1 MTAPIVSAGG
11 APQAPVATHGEGRRR
26 SEASP
31 ADGTFAAV
39 LAALAPMPSPPD
51 APGAGAA
58 VPTGQAPPA
67 GAGLPDPIQAL
78 LGPANPA
85 GPQAMLPAALPGEA
99 AAAPDG
105 QADAAAAPAGLTVE
119 VIAAEQAAPG
129 QAGQDPLANLLR
141 PQGPEPPGPG
151 TGDLPAGAPAQ
162 GGQAAPV
169 EAGEAWMAARDRPQP
184 AVLPDRAPAGQAA
197 EADAAAEPPAGPAS
211 AGMPE
216 GRADPAA
223 LEPLADEGF
232 AAWDGASAEEGSPQG
247 TAVRQAPDAAPA
259 TGPDPGGGAEV
270 AARPVSMRGLER
282 LTAGRLQAEHLVN
295 ELTRALPELPD
306 GQYRLTLRLHPEHL
320 GEVRLE
326 LHLSGREV
334 YAAMEVSSADARH
347 ALESRGEQLRQGLS
361 DAGYQLAGFEVAT
374 GQGRQARQGGDEDPA
389 GWPRASGR
397 SVKATEAEAAPAAA
411 AGRSAGPRS
420 GRLDTLA

>member
-39 LAALAPMPSPPD
+39 LAALAPAQAPPD
-51 APGAGAA
+51 APGAGEV
-58 VPTGQAPPA
+58 VPPGQAPPA

-78 LGPANPA
+78 LGPASPA

-151 TGDLPAGAPAQ
+151 TGDLPAGSPAQ
-162 GGQAAPV
+162 GGQAAPA

-184 AVLPDRAPAGQAA
+184 AVLPDGAPAGQAA
-197 EADAAAEPPAGPAS
+197 EADAAAEPPAGPAP

-216 GRADPAA
+216 GRANPAA

-232 AAWDGASAEEGSPQG
+232 AAGDGASAEEGSPQG

-270 AARPVSMRGLER
+270 AARPAAVRGLER
-282 LTAGRLQAEHLVN
+282 LTAGRLQAEQLVN

-334 YAAMEVSSADARH
+334 YAAMEVSTADARQ

-397 SVKATEAEAAPAAA
+397 SVKATEAAAAPAAA
-411 AGRSAGPRS
+411 VGRSAGPRS